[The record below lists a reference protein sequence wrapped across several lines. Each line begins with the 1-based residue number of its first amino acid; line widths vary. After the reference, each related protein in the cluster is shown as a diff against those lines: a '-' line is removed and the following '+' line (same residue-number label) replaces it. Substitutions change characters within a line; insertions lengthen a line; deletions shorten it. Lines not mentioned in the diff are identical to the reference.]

1 MRKGPSANDG
11 LFYFVLSMKHKRQ
24 IIVLSLLFCS
34 VCLWGQNIQKYYVS
48 KNVESGMLYF
58 IKPLKLF
65 NSSKNSCY
73 FDQTTRPHND
83 TVSIGVTFTNK
94 QAFKVDSIAIINQD
108 TVVGKKV
115 EHLFTEQRN
124 NKWDCRFFVYLT
136 RSELSMLNTENPPVL
151 SFFGKETGDIQ
162 IEVKPVVWKQ
172 IQKVNDAIYRQ
183 IKLNE

>member
-1 MRKGPSANDG
+1 
-11 LFYFVLSMKHKRQ
+11 
-24 IIVLSLLFCS
+24 
-34 VCLWGQNIQKYYVS
+34 
-48 KNVESGMLYF
+48 
-58 IKPLKLF
+58 
-65 NSSKNSCY
+65 
-73 FDQTTRPHND
+73 
-83 TVSIGVTFTNK
+83 
-94 QAFKVDSIAIINQD
+94 VDSIAIINQD